1 MREVEIQLKK
11 RMKTPSASLPNGG
24 QLGDC
29 TLLDELGRG
38 AFKTVYRAR
47 NMQAARNGFPEMV
60 AVCVPHCQDEEG
72 REIMRNEL
80 RVASGLEHPG
90 IVRQYQVD
98 EDGGTLYAITE
109 LVEGETVAERLK
121 RTGAFPLEGAVAFV
135 RQLGEA
141 LDYAHDG
148 MAIHRDIKPANIML
162 LSSKEEPDEQSRGE
176 SSTERIKILDFGLA
190 RLMRHSHYLA
200 ATRTGTISYMA
211 PEQFEGATG
220 FNADLWALGV
230 MFFEMITNA
239 LPFSARDERTTMRD
253 ILYER
258 PNLQVL
264 EETGFDRRLCNV
276 MRKIFE
282 KDPEKRY
289 AKAADFV
296 SDLEAV
302 LRHAVAVN
310 EVEAEIEVLVKSHF
324 PLVMIQ
330 SYEEERV
337 LRALRR
343 VRDSISAESPE
354 SAKEL
359 YIWSQTRGVRDRA
372 GNPVLPG
379 SAGDPVQALEFAIRG
394 KEQGIIHVFLDVH
407 RHLTPVTVRQIRDA
421 IWMVKRRRKSMIF
434 VGPVVSVPD
443 EIAADATLMTFETPG
458 MTEFREL
465 IDSMAER
472 FGAHAVVAE
481 TREKLARAVLGIT
494 YREAERVLERAV
506 LKHGGLNDD
515 CIGVAVNEKKQLIRK
530 GGILEY
536 RDPDAGF
543 GEVGG
548 LELLK
553 HWFDGRKQAFAS
565 GGKRFGLP
573 APRGVVL
580 AGVPGCGKSLSAK
593 ALAADWG
600 VPFLRLDMGRIYTS
614 LVGESESNLRR
625 ALKTAELVSPAVLWI
640 DELEKAFSGLKNAHD
655 SGVTQRLFGC
665 FLSWLEDRR
674 APVFV
679 VATANDIT
687 GLPPEFTR
695 KGRFDEIFFIDL
707 PNEQERCAIF
717 NVQLSSFTTENNGC
731 NSGDFDLNVL
741 AEESADFSGAEIR
754 EVVISA
760 LYRAYDGGQRRVRQE
775 DILHELQNTNPLAR
789 TKAEDIA
796 KLRAWAGSNARLAQA
811 H

>member
-1 MREVEIQLKK
+1 M
-11 RMKTPSASLPNGG
+11 PNGG

-47 NMQAARNGFPEMV
+47 NMQPGKNGFPEMV

-72 REIMRNEL
+72 REIMRNEF

-90 IVRQYQVD
+90 IVRQYKVD
-98 EDGGTLYAITE
+98 EDCGILYAITE

-121 RTGAFPLEGAVAFV
+121 RSGAFPLESAVALV

-148 MAIHRDIKPANIML
+148 MAIHRDIKPANLML
-162 LSSKEEPDEQSRGE
+162 LSSRERQEEQSGVE
-176 SSTERIKILDFGLA
+176 SSAERIKILDFGLA
-190 RLMRHSHYLA
+190 RLMRHSLYLA
-200 ATRTGTISYMA
+200 NTRTGTISYMA

-230 MFFEMITNA
+230 TFFEMITNA
-239 LPFSARDERTTMRD
+239 LPFSERDEGTTMRQ
-253 ILYER
+253 ILYEQ
-258 PNLQVL
+258 PSLQVL
-264 EETGFDRRLCNV
+264 EKSGFDRRLCNV

-282 KDPEKRY
+282 KDPDKRY

-302 LRHAVAVN
+302 MRHAVAVN
-310 EVEAEIEVLVKSHF
+310 EIEAEIEVLVKSHY

-337 LRALRR
+337 LNALRH
-343 VRDSISAESPE
+343 VRDSIAAESPE
-354 SAKEL
+354 SAMEL
-359 YIWSQTRGVRDRA
+359 YVWSQTKGVRDSS
-372 GNPVLPG
+372 GNPVLSG
-379 SAGDPVQALEFAIRG
+379 SGGDPVQALEFAIRG
-394 KEQGIIHVFLDVH
+394 KEQGIHVFLDMH

-421 IWMVKRRRKSMIF
+421 IWMVKRRRKSLLF
-434 VGPVVSVPD
+434 VGPVVTVPD
-443 EIAADATLMTFETPG
+443 EIASDTTLMTFETPG

-465 IDSMAER
+465 INSIVER
-472 FGAHAVVAE
+472 SGASAVMAE

-494 YREAERVLERAV
+494 YREAERLLERAV

-515 CIGVAVNEKKQLIRK
+515 CIGVAVNEKKQLVRK
-530 GGILEY
+530 GEILEF

-543 GEVGG
+543 REIGG
-548 LELLK
+548 LDLLK
-553 HWFDGRKQAFAS
+553 HWFNGRKQAYAS

-600 VPFLRLDMGRIYTS
+600 VPLLRLDMGRIYTS
-614 LVGESESNLRR
+614 LVGEAEANLRR

-640 DELEKAFSGLKNAHD
+640 DELEKAFSGLRNARD

-707 PNEQERCAIF
+707 PGEQERYAIF
-717 NVQLSSFTTENNGC
+717 DIQLSSFKTEHNGC
-731 NSGDFDLNVL
+731 NSGDFDLSIL
-741 AEESADFSGAEIR
+741 AKESADFSGAEIR
-754 EVVISA
+754 EVIIGA
-760 LYRAYDGGQRRVRQE
+760 LYRAYNDGLRRVRQE
-775 DILHELQNTNPLAR
+775 DIMQELQSTHPLAR
-789 TKAEDIA
+789 TRAEDIA
-796 KLRAWAGSNARLAQA
+796 RLRAWAGQNARLAQV